1 MVAKEACVNED
12 EMQFVINTIAMELA
26 RQSGQE
32 RNIGKYL
39 YDSPCSLASE
49 LMHLD
54 VGQYGEDQ
62 VDWLEVAMNV
72 AHRFPA
78 FFSSSVC

>member
-1 MVAKEACVNED
+1 MDEN

-32 RNIGKYL
+32 MNIGQHL